1 MYYYAEL
8 NDNDICVGVFESTT
22 VQTGD
27 NLIQIDSLNENL
39 IGLHYNRTTG
49 SWETPE
55 FSDLAAHSTDEINYR
70 ETNQKLSDVLD
81 AKAAAS
87 HTHAGYAAAS
97 HGHTVNEVSGL
108 TQALAQKSD
117 TGHTH
122 SEYSRTG
129 HTHTQYAATE
139 HGHTV
144 SDVEGLQSALDGK
157 AAASH
162 SHTQYAPT
170 EHGHD
175 IGDVSGLQTA
185 LDGKAADDGVVHLT
199 GDEVIAGTKRFSS
212 TMFAQHSIDD
222 CTTVPT
228 ANQYQTALILCDNQ
242 GQAFGHLQTASYADT
257 GSVLVKLSIVDGIR
271 RGDAAATH
279 AIGIGMDANGKHFTQ
294 APTPDAG
301 DDSNQIATTKWV
313 NQKTADCVST
323 TGGTMT
329 GNIVMD
335 GSANLLGADRD
346 LWLSHLPGNT
356 AYRSVMQGGDAY
368 ATGASVYLN
377 GKDWGTDPGCFTV
390 RAHNG
395 TKTVALIGKPDGS
408 LTWGGQVYATKFN
421 TTSDARLKSDLV
433 PIEGALDKLDAIA
446 GYLYT
451 LKDTEGRS
459 AGVIAQEV
467 EKVLPEAVTT
477 AEDGFKAVDYGAI
490 VALLVAAVKELKAAG

>member
-8 NDNDICVGVFESTT
+8 NDNDICVGVFESLT

-49 SWETPE
+49 GWETPE

-97 HGHTVNEVSGL
+97 HSHTVNEVSGL
-108 TQALAQKSD
+108 TQALSQKSD
-117 TGHTH
+117 VGHAH
-122 SEYSRTG
+122 SEYSPTG
-129 HTHTQYAATE
+129 HT
-139 HGHTV
+139 
-144 SDVEGLQSALDGK
+144 
-157 AAASH
+157 
-162 SHTQYAPT
+162 HTQYAPT
-170 EHGHD
+170 EHGHN

-185 LDGKAADDGVVHLT
+185 LNGKADDDGVVHLT

-212 TMFAQHSIDD
+212 TMFAPHSIDD

-228 ANQYQTALILCDNQ
+228 ANQYQTALILRDNQ

-377 GKDWGTDPGCFTV
+377 GKDWGPIPAALRSAPTTGRRPWRLSASPTARSPG
-390 RAHNG
+390 A
-395 TKTVALIGKPDGS
+395 
-408 LTWGGQVYATKFN
+408 
-421 TTSDARLKSDLV
+421 
-433 PIEGALDKLDAIA
+433 
-446 GYLYT
+446 
-451 LKDTEGRS
+451 GRS
-459 AGVIAQEV
+459 TRRSSTRLRTHASSPTSFRSKAHWTSSTL
-467 EKVLPEAVTT
+467 LP
-477 AEDGFKAVDYGAI
+477 AI
-490 VALLVAAVKELKAAG
+490 STRLRTPKAAARASSPRRSRRCFLKP